1 MWQAVQ
7 PSGAGYSKPGLKLTY
22 WDEAVEHLQAND
34 RILNKVI
41 ARYQGEFFP
50 TGSHEAF
57 TTLARS
63 LISVQ
68 SSAARAS
75 ETWRAL
81 VRFCGKRPTVQC
93 ISALTI
99 EQLIEIGIAKRKATN
114 LVDLAK
120 HFEAKTVNPTKWSKM
135 SDQEVINDLC
145 QIRGIGSWTGQMF
158 LIFNLH
164 RPNVLPLEDARLLK
178 AVSMHYFG
186 GEPVSR
192 YEIRELADNWEPW
205 QTVATW
211 YMWRSLADGSIV

>member
-1 MWQAVQ
+1 M
-7 PSGAGYSKPGLKLTY
+7 STLGGKLIY
-22 WDEAVEHLQAND
+22 WDDAVEHLKAND
-34 RILNKVI
+34 RILNKLI
-41 ARYQGEFFP
+41 AKYEGEFFP
-50 TGSHEAF
+50 VSSHEAF

-75 ETWRAL
+75 QTWRDL
-81 VRFCGKRPTVQC
+81 VRYCGKRPTVQC
-93 ISALTI
+93 ISVRTI
-99 EQLIEIGIAKRKATN
+99 EQLMEIGIARRKATN
-114 LVDLAK
+114 LIDLAK
-120 HFEAKTVNPTKWSKM
+120 HFEVKTVNPEKWSKM

-145 QIRGIGSWTGQMF
+145 QIRGIGSWTAQMF

-211 YMWRSLADGSIV
+211 YMWRSLADGSIE

>member
-1 MWQAVQ
+1 M
-7 PSGAGYSKPGLKLTY
+7 SKVDLKLIY
-22 WDEAVEHLQAND
+22 WDEAVEHLKTND
-34 RILNKVI
+34 RILNKI
-41 ARYQGEFFP
+41 ITYYEGEYFP
-50 TGSHEAF
+50 KTSHSAF

-68 SSAARAS
+68 SSSARAS
-75 ETWRAL
+75 ETWRSL
-81 VRFCGKRPTVQC
+81 VRLCSQRPTIQC
-93 ISALTI
+93 ITARSVEELM
-99 EQLIEIGIAKRKATN
+99 EIGIAKRKATN

-120 HFEAKTVNPTKWSKM
+120 HFEAKTVNPEKWSKM

-145 QIRGIGSWTGQMF
+145 QIRGIGPWTAQMF

-178 AVSMHYFG
+178 AVSMHYFS

-192 YEIRELADNWEPW
+192 YDIRELADNWQPW

-211 YMWRSLADGSIV
+211 YMWRSLADGNVA

>member
-1 MWQAVQ
+1 MPKV
-7 PSGAGYSKPGLKLTY
+7 GTKLSY
-22 WDEAVEHLQAND
+22 WDEAVEHLKQND
-34 RILNKVI
+34 RILNKI
-41 ARYQGEFFP
+41 INLYEGEFFP
-50 TGSHEAF
+50 TSNHSAF

-75 ETWRAL
+75 ETWRSL
-81 VRFCGKRPTVQC
+81 IRLCGQSPTIQC
-93 ISALTI
+93 ISARNVT
-99 EQLIEIGIAKRKATN
+99 QLMEIGIAKRKATN
-114 LVDLAK
+114 LIDLAK

-145 QIRGIGSWTGQMF
+145 QIRGIGPWTAQMF

-178 AVSMHYFG
+178 AVSMHYFS

-192 YEIRELADNWEPW
+192 FEIRELADNWEPW

-211 YMWRSLADGSIV
+211 YMWRSLADGGVA